1 MRRHHGRVS
10 ARDQELVHL
19 QRVALVAGNY
29 VNVADGVAKTL
40 HRIVDALQRRG
51 AEVYVLAPRGEH
63 PALSPADELIPVP
76 SVGLPIQK
84 GYRLSMGLHGDA
96 RRSLEQFD
104 PQLIHVATPDP
115 TGLMAV
121 RYARSRQLALTS
133 TYHTNFA
140 TYLKYWGRFP
150 SALTPLAWSLT
161 RRFYGLFDAVYVPTA
176 SLGEELVERGILP
189 HYSVLARGIDRNRFH
204 PQNRC
209 MDWRRDHGLA
219 PDDRVVLFCA
229 RIVWEKGLRTLVE
242 ALRRMKE
249 ADQTFRCVVAGDG
262 AQAGWLRKRLTDAV
276 FTGYLDHDDLAC
288 VYASSDL
295 FVYPSTTD
303 TFGNVT
309 LEAMAS
315 GLPVVG
321 ARAPGT
327 RTLVEHGESG
337 ILVAPDDPGELAD
350 ATLEL
355 LADDARR
362 RRLARGAQRRARQF
376 HWSDIL
382 HRFTADLDRIAG
394 AST

>member
-1 MRRHHGRVS
+1 MRRHHPRVS
-10 ARDQELVHL
+10 PRRERLTHL
-19 QRVALVAGNY
+19 ERVALVAGNY
-29 VNVADGVAKTL
+29 TNVADGVAKTL
-40 HRIVDALQRRG
+40 HRIVAALRHRG
-51 AEVYVLAPRGEH
+51 AEVLVLAPDGEH

-84 GYRLSMGLHGDA
+84 GYRLSLGLHGDT
-96 RRSLEQFD
+96 RRQLDDFS

-121 RYARSRQLALTS
+121 HFARSRHLALTS

-150 SALTPLAWSLT
+150 SALTPLAWHLT
-161 RRFYGLFDAVYVPTA
+161 RRFYELFDAVYVPTA
-176 SLGEELVERGILP
+176 PLGEELVERGILP
-189 HYSVLARGIDRNRFH
+189 HYSVLARGIDRDRFH
-204 PQNRC
+204 PGNRC
-209 MDWRRDHGLA
+209 MDWRREHDLA
-219 PDDRVVLFCA
+219 PDDVVVLFCA
-229 RIVWEKGLRTLVE
+229 RIVWEKGLRTLVD
-242 ALRRMKE
+242 ALRRMEKSSVE
-249 ADQTFRCVVAGDG
+249 FRVVVAGDG
-262 AQAGWLRKRLTDAV
+262 AQANWLRKRLPDAV

-327 RTLVEHGESG
+327 RTLVEDGESG
-337 ILVAPDDPGELAD
+337 VLVDPDDPEQVCD
-350 ATLEL
+350 AALEL
-355 LADDARR
+355 LADDAERH
-362 RRLARGAQRRARQF
+362 RLSRGALRRSRQF

-382 HRFTADLDRIAG
+382 TQFTSDLDRIAG
-394 AST
+394 STD